1 MAEEEHVSTYARSH
15 RLRADLIRVALG
27 SEAETLLAEAGS
39 SVTGRAAK
47 TFAKE
52 GRLRVT
58 LAALRSGVAL
68 DRHQVAGP
76 VSIQVVR
83 GGLRLVLDDG
93 EADIAAG
100 EVAVLDARVAHGARV
115 AGAARRSR
123 AAGRRQ
129 RGRGRRKRAPALA
142 LGLDLSDRGRRCAR
156 DDRLMAAAGPLLE
169 G

>member
-100 EVAVLDARVAHGARV
+100 EVAVLDARVAHGAR
-115 AGAARRSR
+115 
-123 AAGRRQ
+123 
-129 RGRGRRKRAPALA
+129 A
-142 LGLDLSDRGRRCAR
+142 LGDCVLLITVALS
-156 DDRLMAAAGPLLE
+156 
-169 G
+169 